1 MRALRVAWLAA
12 TLGAGAT
19 AACVD
24 RATSPGT
31 CPSFCPSGAIDVVDA
46 VLGTSIARDSAFRGY
61 VFPYHA
67 VAMTAADVR
76 GVVDSRAILRTS
88 ALVSGLVLNTGDTT
102 TSPLVGAD
110 SMKLTLTITRR
121 DTATHNLTLK
131 LYRLPVTIDSTTT
144 FADVESAF
152 ADTLRAVNVDAL
164 LAKPGG
170 VDSATGDQAAIDTTS
185 KFLKVT
191 LKLDSR
197 LVDTLYVPGD
207 SGKLGIGVRV
217 GADAPTSVAFC
228 TRENGCGAT
237 VAWFVKVDSIKGT
250 DTTLI
255 HKQLAAVTLFDNY
268 VFYPPTPP
276 LDSTLAVGGAPSARS
291 ILRVALPRAIR
302 DSSQI
307 IRATL
312 ILVPAVPV
320 QGAPS
325 DSFVVEAH
333 TVLAD
338 FGAKSPL
345 FFDATRTDTTFV
357 RVGAT
362 DTVRIDVTNL
372 LQFWTSDS
380 TRPEVM
386 MLRSQGEGGHPSEI
400 RFYPS
405 AAAAYRPALRITY
418 ARRFPFGEP

>member
-1 MRALRVAWLAA
+1 M
-12 TLGAGAT
+12 
-19 AACVD
+19 
-24 RATSPGT
+24 
-31 CPSFCPSGAIDVVDA
+31 
-46 VLGTSIARDSAFRGY
+46 
-61 VFPYHA
+61 
-67 VAMTAADVR
+67 
-76 GVVDSRAILRTS
+76 
-88 ALVSGLVLNTGDTT
+88 
-102 TSPLVGAD
+102 
-110 SMKLTLTITRR
+110 
-121 DTATHNLTLK
+121 
-131 LYRLPVTIDSTTT
+131 
-144 FADVESAF
+144 
-152 ADTLRAVNVDAL
+152 
-164 LAKPGG
+164 
-170 VDSATGDQAAIDTTS
+170 
-185 KFLKVT
+185 T
-191 LKLDSR
+191 LKLDS
-197 LVDTLYVPGD
+197 LQAPYVPGD

-217 GADAPTSVAFC
+217 GADAATSVTFC
-228 TRENGCGAT
+228 TRENACGAA

-255 HKQLAAVTLFDNY
+255 HKQLAAVTLFDNF
-268 VFYPPTPP
+268 VFDPPNPP

-291 ILRVALPRAIR
+291 ILRVTLPRAIR

-320 QGAPS
+320 KGAPS

-333 TVLAD
+333 TVLAH

-345 FFDATRTDTTFV
+345 VLDATRTDTTFV

-362 DTVRIDVTNL
+362 DTVRIEVTNL

-386 MLRSQGEGGHPSEI
+386 MLRSQEEGGHAGEI

-418 ARRFPFGEP
+418 ARRFPFGMP

>member
-1 MRALRVAWLAA
+1 MRALRAAWLAA
-12 TLGAGAT
+12 TLGAAA

-24 RATSPGT
+24 RATSPAT
-31 CPSFCPSGAIDVVDA
+31 CPEFCPSGAIDVVDA
-46 VLGTSIARDSAFRGY
+46 VLGTSITRDSAFRGY

-67 VAMTAADVR
+67 VAMTATDAP
-76 GVVDSRAILRTS
+76 GAMDSRAILRTS
-88 ALVSGLVLNTGDTT
+88 ALASGLVLNSGDTT

-121 DTATHNLTLK
+121 DTAAHNLTLK
-131 LYRLPVTIDSTTT
+131 LYRLPITIDSTTT
-144 FADVESAF
+144 FADVQSAF
-152 ADTLRAVNVDAL
+152 ADSLRAVNVDAL

-170 VDSATGDQAAIDTTS
+170 VDSATGDQAAIDTTT

-191 LKLDSR
+191 LKLDS
-197 LVDTLYVPGD
+197 LQAPYVPGD

-217 GADAPTSVAFC
+217 GADAPTSVTFC
-228 TRENGCGAT
+228 TRENACGAA

-255 HKQLAAVTLFDNY
+255 HKQLAAVTLFDNF
-268 VFYPPTPP
+268 VFDPPNPP

-291 ILRVALPRAIR
+291 ILRVTLPRAIR

-320 QGAPS
+320 KGAPS

-345 FFDATRTDTTFV
+345 VLDATRTDTTFV

-362 DTVRIDVTNL
+362 DTVRIEVTNL

-386 MLRSQGEGGHPSEI
+386 MLRSQEEGGHAGEI

-418 ARRFPFGEP
+418 ARRFPFGMP

>member
-1 MRALRVAWLAA
+1 MRALRAAWLAA
-12 TLGAGAT
+12 TLGAGAA

-24 RATSPGT
+24 RATSPAT
-31 CPSFCPSGAIDVVDA
+31 CPDFCPSGAIDVVDA
-46 VLGTSIARDSAFRGY
+46 VLGTSITRDSAFRGY

-67 VAMTAADVR
+67 VAMTATDAP
-76 GVVDSRAILRTS
+76 GAMDSRAILRTS
-88 ALVSGLVLNTGDTT
+88 ALASGLVLNSGDTT

-121 DTATHNLTLK
+121 DTAAHNLTLK
-131 LYRLPVTIDSTTT
+131 LYRLPITIDSTTT
-144 FADVESAF
+144 FADVQSAF
-152 ADTLRAVNVDAL
+152 ADSLRAVNVDAL

-185 KFLKVT
+185 KYLKVT
-191 LKLDSR
+191 LKLDS
-197 LVDTLYVPGD
+197 LQAPYVPGD

-217 GADAPTSVAFC
+217 GADAATSVTFC
-228 TRENGCGAT
+228 TRENACGAA

-255 HKQLAAVTLFDNY
+255 HKQLAAVTLFDNF
-268 VFYPPTPP
+268 VFDPPNPP

-291 ILRVALPRAIR
+291 ILRVTLPRAIR

-320 QGAPS
+320 KGAPS

-345 FFDATRTDTTFV
+345 VLDATRTDTTFV

-362 DTVRIDVTNL
+362 DTVRIEVTNL

-386 MLRSQGEGGHPSEI
+386 MLRSQEEGGHAGEI

-418 ARRFPFGEP
+418 ARRFPFGMP

>member
-1 MRALRVAWLAA
+1 
-12 TLGAGAT
+12 
-19 AACVD
+19 
-24 RATSPGT
+24 
-31 CPSFCPSGAIDVVDA
+31 
-46 VLGTSIARDSAFRGY
+46 
-61 VFPYHA
+61 
-67 VAMTAADVR
+67 MTAADVP

-88 ALVSGLVLNTGDTT
+88 ALVSGLALNTGDTT

-110 SMKLTLTITRR
+110 SLKLTLTITRR
-121 DTATHNLTLK
+121 DTAAHNLTLK
-131 LYRLPVTIDSTTT
+131 LYRLPPTIDSTTT
-144 FADVESAF
+144 SADLQSAF
-152 ADTLRAVNVDAL
+152 ADSLRAVNVDAL

-191 LKLDSR
+191 LKLDS
-197 LVDTLYVPGD
+197 LQAPPSGDLYVPGD
-207 SGKLGIGVRV
+207 SGKLGIGVGV

-228 TRENGCGAT
+228 TRENACGAS
-237 VAWFVKVDSIKGT
+237 VAWFVKFDSIKGT

-255 HKQLAAVTLFDNY
+255 HKQLAAVTLFDSY
-268 VFYPPTPP
+268 VFYPPNPP

-362 DTVRIDVTNL
+362 DTVRIEVTNL

>member
-1 MRALRVAWLAA
+1 MRGLRVAWLAA
-12 TLGAGAT
+12 TLGAGG

-31 CPSFCPSGAIDVVDA
+31 CPGFCPSGAIEVVDA
-46 VLGTSIARDSAFRGY
+46 VLGTSVTRDSAFRGY
-61 VFPYHA
+61 VFPYQA
-67 VAMTAADVR
+67 MAMTAADVP
-76 GVVDSRAILRTS
+76 GVMDSRAILRTS
-88 ALVSGLVLNTGDTT
+88 ALVSGLALNTGDTT

-110 SMKLTLTITRR
+110 SLKLTLTITRR
-121 DTATHNLTLK
+121 DTAAHNLTIK
-131 LYRLPVTIDSTTT
+131 LYRLPPTIDSTKT
-144 FADVESAF
+144 FVDLQGAF
-152 ADTLRAVNVDAL
+152 ADSLRAVNVDAL

-191 LKLDSR
+191 LKLDS
-197 LVDTLYVPGD
+197 LQAPYVPGD

-228 TRENGCGAT
+228 TRENACGAS
-237 VAWFVKVDSIKGT
+237 VAWFVKFDSIKGT

-362 DTVRIDVTNL
+362 DTVRIEVTNL

>member
-61 VFPYHA
+61 VFPDHA

-121 DTATHNLTLK
+121 DTAAHNLTLK
-131 LYRLPVTIDSTTT
+131 LYRLPITIDSTTT
-144 FADVESAF
+144 FADVQSAF
-152 ADTLRAVNVDAL
+152 ADSLRAVNVDAL

-185 KFLKVT
+185 KYLKVT
-191 LKLDSR
+191 LKLDS
-197 LVDTLYVPGD
+197 LQAPYVPGD

-217 GADAPTSVAFC
+217 GADAPTSVTFC
-228 TRENGCGAT
+228 TRENACGAA

-362 DTVRIDVTNL
+362 DTVRIEVTNL

>member
-1 MRALRVAWLAA
+1 
-12 TLGAGAT
+12 
-19 AACVD
+19 
-24 RATSPGT
+24 
-31 CPSFCPSGAIDVVDA
+31 
-46 VLGTSIARDSAFRGY
+46 
-61 VFPYHA
+61 
-67 VAMTAADVR
+67 
-76 GVVDSRAILRTS
+76 
-88 ALVSGLVLNTGDTT
+88 
-102 TSPLVGAD
+102 
-110 SMKLTLTITRR
+110 
-121 DTATHNLTLK
+121 
-131 LYRLPVTIDSTTT
+131 
-144 FADVESAF
+144 
-152 ADTLRAVNVDAL
+152 
-164 LAKPGG
+164 
-170 VDSATGDQAAIDTTS
+170 
-185 KFLKVT
+185 
-191 LKLDSR
+191 
-197 LVDTLYVPGD
+197 
-207 SGKLGIGVRV
+207 
-217 GADAPTSVAFC
+217 
-228 TRENGCGAT
+228 

-362 DTVRIDVTNL
+362 DTVRIEVTNL

-386 MLRSQGEGGHPSEI
+386 MLRSQGEGGHLSEI
-400 RFYPS
+400 RFYRS

-418 ARRFPFGEP
+418 ARRCGGGGRHHVAPRQPVPGDGTRRAGVRPPGPGRRLHHVPRPHVGRHAARFDAAAGHHAALLGRAHERRRRRRPAARGGAARRLALRPRRSG

>member
-1 MRALRVAWLAA
+1 MRALRAAWLAA
-12 TLGAGAT
+12 TLGAGAA

-24 RATSPGT
+24 RATSPAT
-31 CPSFCPSGAIDVVDA
+31 CPEFCPSGAIDVVDA
-46 VLGTSIARDSAFRGY
+46 VLGTSITRDSAFRGY

-67 VAMTAADVR
+67 VAMTATDAP
-76 GVVDSRAILRTS
+76 GAMDSRAILRTS
-88 ALVSGLVLNTGDTT
+88 ALASGLVLNSGDTT

-121 DTATHNLTLK
+121 DTAAHNLTLK
-131 LYRLPVTIDSTTT
+131 LYRLPITIDSTTT
-144 FADVESAF
+144 FADVQSAF
-152 ADTLRAVNVDAL
+152 ADSLRAVNVDAL

-185 KFLKVT
+185 KYLKVT
-191 LKLDSR
+191 LKLDS
-197 LVDTLYVPGD
+197 LQAPYVPGD

-217 GADAPTSVAFC
+217 GADAPTSVTFC
-228 TRENGCGAT
+228 TRENACGAA

-255 HKQLAAVTLFDNY
+255 HKQLAAVTLFDNF
-268 VFYPPTPP
+268 VFDPPNPP

-291 ILRVALPRAIR
+291 ILRVTLPRAIR

-320 QGAPS
+320 KGAPS

-345 FFDATRTDTTFV
+345 VLDATRTDTTFV

-362 DTVRIDVTNL
+362 DTVRIEVTNL

-386 MLRSQGEGGHPSEI
+386 MLRSQEEGGHAGEI

-418 ARRFPFGEP
+418 ARRFPFGMP

>member
-1 MRALRVAWLAA
+1 MRALRAAWLAA
-12 TLGAGAT
+12 TLGAGAA

-24 RATSPGT
+24 RATSPAT
-31 CPSFCPSGAIDVVDA
+31 CPEFCPSGAIDVVDA
-46 VLGTSIARDSAFRGY
+46 VLGTSITRDSAFRGY

-67 VAMTAADVR
+67 VAMTATDAP
-76 GVVDSRAILRTS
+76 GAMDSRAILRTS
-88 ALVSGLVLNTGDTT
+88 ALVSGFVLNSGDTT

-121 DTATHNLTLK
+121 DTAAHNLTLK
-131 LYRLPVTIDSTTT
+131 LYRLPITIDSTTT
-144 FADVESAF
+144 FADVQSAF
-152 ADTLRAVNVDAL
+152 ADSLRAVNVDAL

-217 GADAPTSVAFC
+217 GADAPTSVTFC
-228 TRENGCGAT
+228 TRENACGAA

-255 HKQLAAVTLFDNY
+255 HKQLAAVTLFDNF
-268 VFYPPTPP
+268 VFDPPNPP

-291 ILRVALPRAIR
+291 ILRVTLPRAIR

-320 QGAPS
+320 KGAPS

-345 FFDATRTDTTFV
+345 VLDATRTDTTFV

-362 DTVRIDVTNL
+362 DTVRIEVTNL

-386 MLRSQGEGGHPSEI
+386 MLRSQEEGGHAGEI

-418 ARRFPFGEP
+418 ARRFPFGMP